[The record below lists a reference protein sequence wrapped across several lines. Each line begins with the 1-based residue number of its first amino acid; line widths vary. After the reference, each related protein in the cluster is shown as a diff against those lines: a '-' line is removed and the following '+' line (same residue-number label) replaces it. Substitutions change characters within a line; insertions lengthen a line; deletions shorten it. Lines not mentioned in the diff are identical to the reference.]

1 MVGRPRRGAR
11 GRRADDGAV
20 ARREC
25 RRSMGCASARAAS
38 ESVRRFAAL
47 DRNFPVGAA
56 RRRPGAKIFLGAKN
70 RPTAAPAAHGEVV
83 ADRYAAVRAHAMRT
97 GAHVE
102 NPCAT
107 GLFVDRRNL
116 RACAARAPIG
126 GIVAGGERADGRRGD
141 DGERS
146 RYPPFVKRSRCFS
159 HCAVVIGVQCMSI
172 RDCTVPKSPSLMARR
187 AVWRREPNRRRN
199 PRRRRLRR
207 RPSAKPRA
215 GRSSLRRVH
224 AIGLQVAARGVASV
238 GGLPCQHAQRCC
250 GTRRQSRRRSPAPS
264 APRRGRFFMRAVH

>member
-25 RRSMGCASARAAS
+25 RRLTGRARARAAS
-38 ESVRRFAAL
+38 ESVL
-47 DRNFPVGAA
+47 DRNFPAGAA
-56 RRRPGAKIFLGAKN
+56 RGRPGAKIFLGAKN
-70 RPTAAPAAHGEVV
+70 PPTAAPPGHREVV
-83 ADRYAAVRAHAMRT
+83 ADRCAAVRAHAMRI

-107 GLFVDRRNL
+107 GLFVGRGNL

-172 RDCTVPKSPSLMARR
+172 RDCTVPKSPSIMARR
-187 AVWRREPNRRRN
+187 AEWHGRPRRQRK
-199 PRRRRLRR
+199 RRRR
-207 RPSAKPRA
+207 
-215 GRSSLRRVH
+215 
-224 AIGLQVAARGVASV
+224 QSV
-238 GGLPCQHAQRCC
+238 R
-250 GTRRQSRRRSPAPS
+250 RRRSRS
-264 APRRGRFFMRAVH
+264 